1 VSQPYDAAARS
12 APPRP
17 GAVAVTVSDRSSDGR
32 REDESGR
39 LLVQALRALGYDL
52 TSSVVV
58 PDGVE
63 SVAGAL
69 RAAVADGAR
78 LVVTTGGTGMGP
90 RDLTPEGTRQVIT
103 RENPGMAE
111 LMRREGCRHTPYAA
125 VSRGVVGVVDWPVE
139 RGVGGTLV
147 VNLPG
152 RPSAVQEGMEI
163 IGPLLGHVLSQV
175 SGGDH

>member
-1 VSQPYDAAARS
+1 MTADQSTDLRS
-12 APPRP
+12 
-17 GAVAVTVSDRSSDGR
+17 GAVAITVSDRSSDGR

-39 LLVQALRALGYDL
+39 LLVAALQGLGYAVTAPL
-52 TSSVVV
+52 VV

-63 SVAGAL
+63 SVAGAI
-69 RAAVADGAR
+69 REAVEQGAR

-103 RENPGMAE
+103 RENPGLAE
-111 LMRREGCRHTPYAA
+111 LLRHEGARHTPYAS
-125 VSRGVVGVVDWPVE
+125 VSRGVVGVADWPAE

-152 RPSAVQEGMEI
+152 RPPAVTEGMDV
-163 IGPLLGHVLSQV
+163 IGPLLSHVLSQV